1 MREHAPDSV
10 AEDKYLYQLRTFH
23 RHKIVAIRL
32 GSSGQNIGAL
42 SLLVRAITS
51 NVKCLRKVVPLTL
64 LRASALMR
72 GAERGVFIRR
82 RDLKDSRA
90 CDLVA
95 VANTHEGW
103 RRGCADVR
111 GERASWREG
120 TACLRRD
127 ANP

>member
-10 AEDKYLYQLRTFH
+10 AQDKHLYQLWAFH

-82 RDLKDSRA
+82 RDLKDSHA
-90 CDLVA
+90 CGLA
-95 VANTHEGW
+95 AGANFHEGRG
-103 RRGCADVR
+103 RRYADVG
-111 GERASWREG
+111 GERA
-120 TACLRRD
+120 ACLRRD
-127 ANP
+127 AGS